1 MNKSAVIIPILLL
14 LMMAGIAS
22 ATAHATSTLL
32 PAGIGYKIPVN
43 ITETYS
49 VTYSSNTT
57 LTKNVTAYNITI
69 DSGVTVTEDG
79 HYMYAYNT
87 FDNKGTIVG
96 GTDTNVA
103 GGAGGATTKNGSAG
117 ASVTTSYAG
126 SGGGGGHAGG
136 ADGEGG
142 NGGSTQAAGGS
153 GGTWTGSTD
162 TAGGSG
168 STPSAPSLD
177 SSTALQIFENP
188 TTYLT
193 SAAGGGGGGGNTYSG
208 ASGADGVYGV
218 AIGGGTVIAGTID
231 VDGIAGASAT
241 STQATYGAGGG
252 GGSGGGAIMIIYAN
266 SYTAGTYSY
275 SDGSGGSGEPGSTT
289 SGTSGGSGGSGQVI
303 AYQTSSMPTTTLPSG
318 FQQQIIIN
326 STAYPMIKYNGSYA
340 NFYITNTDNYTLQP
354 SWIESNDSGKIMVWS
369 KLTQSETLDPSYQLY
384 ILVGDKNYLNSSGT
398 EGIGEAPQLSSTY
411 AEYDDGA
418 SVFNN
423 YWNFAGT
430 SLPSGW
436 TGVVGT
442 DSTVSA
448 NNGLIL
454 SNAGNTAIAY
464 IEGGSTPMGII
475 SYGSQS
481 SLGIS
486 LSTTQSGG
494 FASVSF
500 LENSYSAFHEGGQSS
515 YIFLDNGGT
524 VTSLANIGGVTG
536 FVYFNFI
543 GETGYQYAWMLQQN
557 DGGIATGSTSNTTLT
572 ISSPFYYWV
581 SITNYG
587 ASTSSPAQ
595 STTNFIALYT
605 IPPNGVMPTATLG
618 TAVTA
623 VPSLTISPNPSTYG
637 QSVTITASCP
647 NGDTCAIDYPS
658 LGNAIATGISNVSYT
673 YSAYSLGAGSYSS
686 FYADDPT
693 LATNSTGQTLTIDQN
708 STYTFTLTSC
718 GSQAYP
724 YSCNT
729 IGTISTHN
737 NQLSA
742 NLYLNSNLIGSTTTT
757 ISNTITNQIGVYN
770 YVFNTSGN
778 TNYTSKSASAQY
790 IQYVPL
796 YLNNVS
802 ATGLVLTKTI
812 NSSAISSSYSWDTYY
827 PIKLYTQSPS
837 PNINY
842 TLIQTIG
849 SATSTVSSNAKNISY
864 IPSPNQA
871 SGDYTYKVIEKQLNN
886 SLNITL
892 SVSTNINMTDIP
904 SAINFSSPIQ
914 YYPIL
919 AHNPTWTAKPTSWSI
934 IVSGE
939 PISNQQTANTSA
951 GAVFSSPNTTVDF
964 ANSIELIYPFTSFHL
979 NLTNN
984 PQMQKTLTLDPFKT
998 IASTTTPSA
1007 PYTRII
1013 NNITGYSESTGT
1025 PRTVNF
1031 SIVSSYSINNYI
1043 FSNST
1048 AATGNTIKLYI
1059 PESDYIN
1066 PTITQVSPSIVGT
1079 DTGINATFYSAVNS
1093 FCSTNINSTPKNY
1106 DIYTVN
1112 SNGSLYTFTVYRGY
1126 SQTLTGTY
1134 VDVYGGIDK
1143 ASAKF
1148 MQSFKINS
1156 NPFSLPLINGYPYA
1170 FKFVTCTPSTLYQ
1183 TNYSVWGNP
1192 ITIYMPVNNSVPS
1205 YPVPNISASCKTE
1218 PLTTST
1224 SNQIEIVC
1232 SGTDYNKLAKSWNIK
1247 VYNITS
1253 PLSSTLVAD
1262 KTINGTSF
1270 NYTFSPGSNSSQY
1283 NVRVVAYTG
1292 LPPDYTITVL
1302 SFFNAVPFK
1311 IIPSVASD
1319 SWIALLMIL
1328 SGLAIGTK
1336 SPAVSVIFEVLVLF
1350 LLPTL
1355 GIAPVP
1361 ISIIY
1366 GLITLAAIGAFVA
1379 AKRYMYGS

>member
-22 ATAHATSTLL
+22 AQPTKIPS
-32 PAGIGYKIPVN
+32 GIGIYIP
-43 ITETYS
+43 ITIYHTCSNNTASGYCAGNLTY
-49 VTYSSNTT
+49 TSNTT
-57 LTKNVTAYNITI
+57 LTGNIYADNITI
-69 DSGVTVTEDG
+69 DSGVTVTENG
-79 HYMYAYNT
+79 HYMYATNT
-87 FDNKGTIVG
+87 FDNLGTITG
-96 GTDTNVA
+96 GTDSNILGGKGSNDSA
-103 GGAGGATTKNGSAG
+103 GGSGS
-117 ASVTTSYAG
+117 SITTSYAG
-126 SGGGGGHAGG
+126 SGGAGGAG
-136 ADGEGG
+136 ADGE
-142 NGGSTQAAGGS
+142 AGGS
-153 GGTWTGSTD
+153 GGSTLA
-162 TAGGSG
+162 AGGASNSSSG
-168 STPSAPSLD
+168 STPSAPTMSSSLAE
-177 SSTALQIFENP
+177 SMLSNVTK
-188 TTYLT
+188 YLS
-193 SAAGGGGGGGNTYSG
+193 SAAGGGGGTSVQDTMGGNGSN
-208 ASGADGVYGV
+208 GVYGV
-218 AIGGGTVIAGTID
+218 AIGGNKVIAGTINT
-231 VDGIAGASAT
+231 DGGSGKAAVSPPNT
-241 STQATYGAGGG
+241 NYGAGGG
-252 GGSGGGAIMIIYAN
+252 GGSGGGAILIVYN
-266 SYTAGTYSY
+266 SSYTAGSYTY
-275 SDGSGGSGEPGSTT
+275 SGGSGGAGGGGADEYGD
-289 SGTSGGSGGSGQVI
+289 GGGSGGSGQVI
-303 AYQTSSMPTTTLPSG
+303 TYQTNVIQTSSILWSLGNGYVQQMINITESDYSSYINYSG
-318 FQQQIIIN
+318 
-326 STAYPMIKYNGSYA
+326 SEA
-340 NFYITNTDNYTLQP
+340 NFELFNKNGTIIP
-354 SWIESNDSGKIMVWS
+354 AWIGSNDSGK
-369 KLTQSETLDPSYQLY
+369 LTIWAKITDASTIYLGFAPKTTNL
-384 ILVGDKNYLNSSGT
+384 LNSSGT
-398 EGIGEAPQLSSTY
+398 SGIGEAPQLSPTY

-423 YWNFAGT
+423 YWNFNGT

-436 TGVVGT
+436 VSDNQPYTVNNSLTLSPASSASCPGYIGYNTTIPIPFIIDSDVNQWSSYKSTSYGEVQLGAGASFRCSFNSWWGIIAEPNSAQWQYQVSSGT
-442 DSTVSA
+442 DVDITTPSKGVFSEFYTNSVSGFLTNYTSTVS
-448 NNGLIL
+448 
-454 SNAGNTAIAY
+454 T
-464 IEGGSTPMGII
+464 
-475 SYGSQS
+475 
-481 SLGIS
+481 
-486 LSTTQSGG
+486 
-494 FASVSF
+494 SVSSV
-500 LENSYSAFHEGGQSS
+500 NSTLYIGGQ
-515 YIFLDNGGT
+515 
-524 VTSLANIGGVTG
+524 V
-536 FVYFNFI
+536 
-543 GETGYQYAWMLQQN
+543 QN
-557 DGGIATGSTSNTTLT
+557 
-572 ISSPFYYWV
+572 
-581 SITNYG
+581 G
-587 ASTSSPAQ
+587 ASGDTVIQWINTRA
-595 STTNFIALYT
+595 Y
-605 IPPNGVMPTATLG
+605 PPNGVMPSVSFG
-618 TAVTA
+618 AVQSIT
-623 VPSLTISPNPSTYG
+623 PQLSITPNPATYG
-637 QSVTITASCP
+637 QSVTITATCP

-658 LGNAIATGISNVSYT
+658 LGTAIATGTSSVSYT
-673 YSAYSLGAGSYSS
+673 YSAYSLGAGTYSS

-812 NSSAISSSYSWDTYY
+812 NSSAISSSYSWDNYY